1 MTRLPSHYTS
11 LALLILLNR
20 TADCFAFHASTPL
33 PVRRGV
39 AEAALFSKSAE
50 VEEKPDV
57 SKLSLPP
64 NQGQNFVLF
73 LCLVVVL
80 PHVERSHRLFTL
92 SSIHV
97 RMNLY
102 RNIRDS
108 ISYLTN
114 PDRFVADR
122 SSKLGPIFLSY
133 QFFRPTVFLGGQ
145 KNVQQFISRTEL
157 KNSVVYPAL
166 PDTFLELHT
175 KWGALNMDSTQVN
188 EILLN
193 CFVFS

>member
-1 MTRLPSHYTS
+1 M
-11 LALLILLNR
+11 
-20 TADCFAFHASTPL
+20 
-33 PVRRGV
+33 
-39 AEAALFSKSAE
+39 
-50 VEEKPDV
+50 
-57 SKLSLPP
+57 
-64 NQGQNFVLF
+64 
-73 LCLVVVL
+73 
-80 PHVERSHRLFTL
+80 ERSHRLYTP

-97 RMNLY
+97 GMNLY

-108 ISYLTN
+108 ISYLRN

-122 SSKLGPIFLSY
+122 SAKLGPIFLSY

-175 KWGALNMDSTQVN
+175 KWGALNMDSTQVS
-188 EILLN
+188 EFSIN
-193 CFVFS
+193 CCMFSKEEKHITLFIYSSLSSKKCESCSATSYPAARR